1 MKWQIEKTV
10 NLLILI
16 SFTFLLR
23 LILLSFKSV
32 FYFLKDLNMP
42 DVFELGCLEFKF
54 PWIPSVLLFVA
65 SPHMGQA
72 PVLAIVVG
80 GMFCWT
86 RQATCVILSL
96 FFTTSISQMMKLR
109 FRESN
114 FTAMVKHLGRERT
127 GIQTQVAPTPYYLIC
142 HLQKL
147 NITVVITKYLLQE
160 IFQIRT
166 WILGVIFIVI
176 LCDSSTR
183 L

>member
-1 MKWQIEKTV
+1 MAEKTV

-42 DVFELGCLEFKF
+42 DFFELGCLEFKF
-54 PWIPSVLLFVA
+54 PWNPSVLPFVA
-65 SPHMGQA
+65 SPQMGQA
-72 PVLAIVVG
+72 PVLAIGVG
-80 GMFCWT
+80 GMMFCWT

-109 FRESN
+109 FSESN
-114 FTAMVKHLGRERT
+114 FTAMVKHLGGKRT

-166 WILGVIFIVI
+166 
-176 LCDSSTR
+176 
-183 L
+183 